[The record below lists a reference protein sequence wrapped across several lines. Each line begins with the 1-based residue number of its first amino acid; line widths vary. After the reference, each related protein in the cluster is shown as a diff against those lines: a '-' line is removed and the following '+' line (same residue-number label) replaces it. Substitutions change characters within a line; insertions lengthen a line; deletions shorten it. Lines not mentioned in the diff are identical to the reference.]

1 MSHELLYTSAQH
13 GLKPGSYGFCTVM
26 ATDGLSKALQDR
38 LESLSGYEHA
48 FAVTDKR
55 AALNPVNYSHL
66 IVTVANQRL
75 HLLSRI
81 ADAGADYSGRSNKLA
96 HHVILQPAELT
107 AASPASTLAT
117 PGFCKTQFDGTPR
130 SIPHGA
136 TPPTMPRPLTI
147 CSAWES
153 VCKDAGWAG
162 YLAELTLQNPSRS
175 TTLIY
180 APGCDVLPLVVEALS
195 LLPADRQW
203 RTTFSTFFTK
213 LPAGVEC
220 QWRFVLD
227 GTPAADQARRNLQSP
242 PIDLTIAGKVPSA
255 GPLVEAA
262 RTGRMPV
269 AAPNLSVPTSP
280 AASTAGV
287 KSAVTGRISPRGT
300 ATEDSADSYRLSAT
314 QSRPPRMGAAAGDDL
329 FKRGLSPA
337 VLGGAIGGSA
347 LVLVA
352 VIGLGAYLMSGPTP
366 PPPVPP
372 SENPQR
378 AVAIIEK
385 PNVLVQVETP
395 RTVVTPNRVIE
406 SVTVVQ
412 NDQKVKPTVVTP
424 QPREKQLSFDEIT
437 ADIRS
442 KGTVLSLPKREQ
454 GIATPVGE
462 HELCKI
468 FVKQPADCNLKLVT
482 TETMDDGQ
490 PRMYL
495 NRDEMTEDGIQSW
508 TAVTRAKNTTFG
520 TIEEMTIGQFTLK
533 DQSLIFEWKQAP
545 DWTSPF
551 GLLYCKLDVHVGSEK
566 IQCSLTK
573 PTIKVAD
580 RLELD
585 HRKASMPVD
594 ISAGTLSSVKFLRY
608 DIELSLGDWSESKSG
623 IKADNSQPLKFEIA
637 GKDDSPESRIDLEIR
652 FVPPTGTQDA
662 AFAYRAYI
670 HPTYLAE
677 IQGPQGPR
685 WDRITKRNDEIE
697 EMKLTKEGFIV
708 PDFKAYRATVV
719 DRKKRATKTWEQ
731 LKAEHGRMTTS
742 FANVQ
747 DKLTREERDQF
758 QKKLDDAASKVAYWL
773 EAVKFGDETLEWIA
787 AMEKRFE
794 EIQSKLEVRFTVYLE
809 FLNESKV
816 EKVVLVETNPPPS
829 KGESESADRP
839 KSATKTDPGF

>member
-1 MSHELLYTSAQH
+1 
-13 GLKPGSYGFCTVM
+13 M

-75 HLLSRI
+75 HLLSRV

-130 SIPHGA
+130 SIPQGA
-136 TPPTMPRPLTI
+136 TPPTTPRPLTV

-162 YLAELTLQNPSRS
+162 YLAELTLQNPSRA

-242 PIDLTIAGKVPSA
+242 PIDLTSAGKVPSA

-269 AAPNLSVPTSP
+269 GTPDISVPATSE
-280 AASTAGV
+280 ASTAGLKTIV
-287 KSAVTGRISPRGT
+287 PGRNSRRGS
-300 ATEDSADSYRLSAT
+300 ATETSSDSYRLSTT
-314 QSRPPRMGAAAGDDL
+314 QSRPPRMGASAGDEL
-329 FKRGLSPA
+329 FKQGLSPT
-337 VLGGAIGGSA
+337 VLGAAIGGSA
-347 LVLVA
+347 LVLVL

-366 PPPVPP
+366 PPPAPP
-372 SENPQR
+372 TENPER
-378 AVAIIEK
+378 SVADIEK
-385 PNVLVQVETP
+385 PTVLVKAEAP
-395 RTVVTPNRVIE
+395 KTVVPQNRVIE
-406 SVTVVQ
+406 STTVAQ
-412 NDQKVKPTVVTP
+412 NDPKVNQPVAPAQPQEKP
-424 QPREKQLSFDEIT
+424 LSFDEIT
-437 ADIRS
+437 KDIRS
-442 KGTVLSLPKREQ
+442 KGTVLSLSPRE
-454 GIATPVGE
+454 GGTAPVGE

-468 FVKQPADCNLKLVT
+468 FVKQPGDCNLELVT
-482 TETMDDGQ
+482 TETLDDGQ
-490 PRMYL
+490 PRLYL
-495 NRDEMTEDGIQSW
+495 KRDEMTEEGIQSW
-508 TAVTRAKNTTFG
+508 TAISRVKNSALPEIQETP
-520 TIEEMTIGQFTLK
+520 IGLFILK
-533 DQSLIFEWKQAP
+533 DQTLYFEWTRAD

-580 RLELD
+580 RLDLA
-585 HRKASMPVD
+585 HRKASMPVE

-608 DIELSLGDWSESKSG
+608 DIELSLGDWSESKPG
-623 IKADNSQPLKFEIA
+623 IKAEDTKPLKFEIPSTD
-637 GKDDSPESRIDLEIR
+637 KSHDSRIDLEVR
-652 FVPPTGTQDA
+652 FVPPTDKLDA

-677 IQGPQGPR
+677 IQGPR
-685 WDRITKRNDEIE
+685 WERITKRNDEIE
-697 EMKLTKEGFIV
+697 QMETTKEGFIV
-708 PDFKAYRATVV
+708 PDFKAYRKTVV
-719 DRKKRATKTWEQ
+719 DLRKRASKAWEATKADHVPIAAALARAQQ
-731 LKAEHGRMTTS
+731 LKLSEKEL
-742 FANVQ
+742 Q
-747 DKLTREERDQF
+747 PY
-758 QKKLDDAASKVAYWL
+758 QKRLEDSASLIAHRL
-773 EAVKFGDETLEWIA
+773 EAVKFGDESLEWIGA
-787 AMEKRFE
+787 TEKHFE
-794 EIQSKLEVRFTVYLE
+794 EIQSDLEVRFTMYLE
-809 FLNESKV
+809 FLNGSKV
-816 EKVVLVETNPPPS
+816 EKVILVQTNPPPS
-829 KGESESADRP
+829 KGGSKAEDPP
-839 KSATKTDPGF
+839 KSATNADIGF